1 MNKNIAFIV
10 LGGMAAA
17 ALGWLA
23 ASVNREQ
30 PAPVIIVQAPQAP
43 AMSMTPAPAPEPVAA
58 KPAPAPAPRP
68 AARPAARPAP
78 ARPAPAARPTPAP
91 EPAPQEPEPAREVRI
106 TGAEPAEAARTAS
119 EQPVAESRP
128 AAPPI
133 FPTQKLPPP
142 PPRSV
147 TIPAGTLITV
157 RLAQAIESGT
167 NSEGDAFTATLDQ
180 PLVVDG
186 LVIAERG
193 SRQQGK
199 VSFSERSGRVKG
211 RAAFG
216 LELVALNTADGQRV
230 DLRTEIFR
238 HEAASSAGRD
248 AAKAGVMAGIGAAIG
263 AMAGGGR
270 GAAIGAAAGGAAG
283 AGTVMATRGQ
293 EARLPAE
300 TRISFRLTQPITLTE
315 KLD

>member
-1 MNKNIAFIV
+1 MNKNIALIV
-10 LGGMAAA
+10 LGGFTAA
-17 ALGWLA
+17 ALGWFA
-23 ASVNREQ
+23 ASANRDQ
-30 PAPVIIVQAPQAP
+30 PAPVIIVQAPPAP
-43 AMSMTPAPAPEPVAA
+43 AMAVTPAPAPEPEPVAA
-58 KPAPAPAPRP
+58 KPAPVPRP

-78 ARPAPAARPTPAP
+78 AAKPTPP
-91 EPAPQEPEPAREVRI
+91 TEPARQEPEPAREVRI

-119 EQPVAESRP
+119 EEPVAESRP

-142 PPRSV
+142 PPRSI

-157 RLAQAIESGT
+157 RLAQAIESGS

-199 VSFSERSGRVKG
+199 VSFSERPGRVKG

-230 DLRTEIFR
+230 DLHTEIFR
-238 HEAASSAGRD
+238 HEADSGAGRD